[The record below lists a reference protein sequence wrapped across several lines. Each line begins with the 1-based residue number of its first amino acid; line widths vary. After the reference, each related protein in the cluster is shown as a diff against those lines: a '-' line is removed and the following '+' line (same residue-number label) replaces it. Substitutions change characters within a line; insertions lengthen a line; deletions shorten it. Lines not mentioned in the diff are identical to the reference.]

1 MKRQG
6 EKIYDLFLKRSKSGK
21 DEADRQPEF
30 RSASSPGS
38 SHPGTSQEEREC
50 DAHSPSSPGQSI
62 EAVTCSKLQG
72 SYASMESMEFL
83 HFQVCSNM
91 EDGNNC
97 MEIYLYLSGL
107 S

>member
-1 MKRQG
+1 MT
-6 EKIYDLFLKRSKSGK
+6 FLKRSKSGK

-62 EAVTCSKLQG
+62 EAVTCSHFKLQG
-72 SYASMESMEFL
+72 SYASMEFL

-97 MEIYLYLSGL
+97 MFVF
-107 S
+107 

>member
-21 DEADRQPEF
+21 DEAGRQPEF
-30 RSASSPGS
+30 RSASS

-62 EAVTCSKLQG
+62 DRNSHMLSSVIEFSFRYFEMLVTEECC
-72 SYASMESMEFL
+72 FL
-83 HFQVCSNM
+83 MVVVC
-91 EDGNNC
+91 
-97 MEIYLYLSGL
+97 LF
-107 S
+107 